1 MPPRRLGPKS
11 EPPGRAA
18 VVAFAVAWY
27 GLMYVW
33 ATSDSGAL
41 VGTVAA
47 FALIYLFGRIMEGP
61 PRRRT
66 AARRTAATERAETVA
81 WSRLWRGAPFP
92 DRSVVLPLGLRPGR
106 AGLRAGGNRSILL
119 GIWTCSA

>member
-61 PRRRT
+61 PRRR
-66 AARRTAATERAETVA
+66 
-81 WSRLWRGAPFP
+81 S
-92 DRSVVLPLGLRPGR
+92 PLGARSGGPVDPAEPRSPDVAPDTDSGEADGGDG
-106 AGLRAGGNRSILL
+106 AG
-119 GIWTCSA
+119 